1 MIFELS
7 DTGYGIRVNGTEFVS
22 FEDWLEW
29 DGQNEVSF
37 SLTEFIDD
45 MKGEDDVEGRYE
57 LCACEAV

>member
-29 DGQNEVSF
+29 NGQSEVPP
-37 SLTEFIDD
+37 SLTEFIDG
-45 MKGEDDVEGRYE
+45 MKGENDAEN
-57 LCACEAV
+57 